1 MKRLFAALL
10 AGGVLAGCASTP
22 SGGMPA
28 PRDQVRDFAL
38 DARFALR
45 VSMPERPAES
55 SGGRLAWE
63 HRSGNDRIL
72 VSNPLGVGLAEI
84 ETTPTLSRLHTADG
98 QTRESAD
105 ADALMEEITG
115 QPLPIRR
122 LPDWLLGLAER
133 PDHLRHDGNGRPASL
148 AEAGWQID
156 YAYADEAPDA
166 LPAAV
171 TLRRASE
178 IELRLRIEEWKT
190 TP

>member
-10 AGGVLAGCASTP
+10 ACGVLAGCASTP

-45 VSMPERPAES
+45 VSLPERPAES

-63 HRSGNDRIL
+63 HRNGNDRIL

-98 QTRESAD
+98 QTRESTD

-115 QPLPIRR
+115 QRLPIRQ
-122 LPDWLLGLAER
+122 LPDWLLGRASQ
-133 PDHLRHDGNGRPASL
+133 PHSLRRDGNGRPASL

>member
-1 MKRLFAALL
+1 MKLLPAALL
-10 AGGVLAGCASTP
+10 ACSVLAGCASTP
-22 SGGMPA
+22 PGLPA
-28 PRDQVRDFAL
+28 SRDQVRDFTL

-45 VSMPERPAES
+45 VSLPERPPES

-63 HRSGNDRIL
+63 HKNGNDRIL

-84 ETTPTLSRLHTADG
+84 ETSPTLSRLHTADG

-115 QPLPIRR
+115 QPLPIRQ
-122 LPDWLLGLAER
+122 LPDWLLGRARR
-133 PDHLRHDGNGRPASL
+133 PDNLKNDGNGRPLRL

-156 YAYADEAPDA
+156 YAYADDTPDA
-166 LPAAV
+166 LPSGV

-190 TP
+190 AP